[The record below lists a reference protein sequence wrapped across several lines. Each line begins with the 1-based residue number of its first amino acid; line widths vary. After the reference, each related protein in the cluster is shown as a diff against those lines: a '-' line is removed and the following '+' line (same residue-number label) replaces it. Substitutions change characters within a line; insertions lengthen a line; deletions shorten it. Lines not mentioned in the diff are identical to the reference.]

1 MTLPNRYFFSI
12 IFLFLGSTGLFAGKY
27 YDLTPTAKSA
37 YDKIH
42 CLRFDEATIDIQK
55 LKREEPDN
63 LIVGLVED
71 HLDFLKVLISSDE
84 FTFKNLEKNKNTRL
98 DALSKGDKSSPYHLF
113 SQAVIRL
120 HWAVLNGKYNKYLA
134 AINDVKQSYGLLTEN
149 QKKFPNFKANLLPLG
164 VMHALI
170 GTVPEEYRW
179 AVKLVGGMEGSVNQ
193 GISEV
198 EQVIDFSNKN
208 PSFPFGDEALVT
220 YSFLLMHL
228 GNDAEKGWKAIHK
241 SGLKPKE
248 NPLAAFA
255 IANLAIKTARNDVA
269 IKTLEEMPTGG
280 AFYPFP
286 YKNFLLGLA
295 KLYRLDTDANKP
307 LETWVANQV
316 SVFYVKEGYQKLA
329 WYHLINGNQNGYNY
343 YINFCKTRGSDRIE
357 TDKVA
362 EREAENGE
370 VPNPKLLRAR
380 LLFDGGYF
388 QRAFD
393 YLSTKE
399 NLFTQK
405 REQLEFGYRMG
416 RISQKLDKQSEAIAY
431 FNKTM
436 NNGWSEPYYFAC
448 NSALQT
454 GLIYEGQKNY
464 AKAREY
470 YKKCL
475 EMSPDEY
482 ATSLHQ
488 KAKTGLSRIKGK
500 K

>member
-1 MTLPNRYFFSI
+1 MQIIIRSI
-12 IFLFLGSTGLFAGKY
+12 ISIVVSILYSTNCHAGKY

-42 CLRFDEATIDIQK
+42 CLRFDEATVLINK

-84 FTFKNLEKNKNTRL
+84 FSFKTIEKNKSARL
-98 DALSKGDKSSPYHLF
+98 SELEKGDKNSPYHLF

-120 HWAVLNGKYNKYLA
+120 HWAILNGKYNKYLA
-134 AINDVKQSYGLLTEN
+134 AIGDVKQSYKLLTEN
-149 QKKFPNFKANLLPLG
+149 QQKFPDFKANLLPLG

-193 GISEV
+193 GIGEV
-198 EQVIDFSNKN
+198 EKVIEFSGKT
-208 PSFPFGDEALVT
+208 PAFPFGDEALVT
-220 YSFLLMHL
+220 YSFLLMYI
-228 GNDAEKGWKAIHK
+228 GNDAEKGFNTINK
-241 SGLKPKE
+241 SKLNPKE

-255 IANLAIKTARNDVA
+255 IANLAIKTARTDLA
-269 IKTLEEMPTGG
+269 IKALEEMPTGRE
-280 AFYPFP
+280 FYPFP

-295 KLYRLDTDANKP
+295 KLYRLDYDANKP
-307 LETWVANQV
+307 LEAWVSNQV

-329 WYHLINGNQNGYNY
+329 WHHLVHGNLDGYKY
-343 YINFCKTRGSDRIE
+343 YIGYCKTRGSDRIE

-362 EREAENGE
+362 QREAEKGE
-370 VPNPKLLRAR
+370 IPNAKLLRAR

-388 QRAFD
+388 QRAYD
-393 YLSTKE
+393 YLNNKE
-399 NLFTQK
+399 SLFAQK
-405 REQLEFGYRMG
+405 KEQLEFGYRMG
-416 RISQKLDKQSEAIAY
+416 RILQKLGKSTEAIAH
-431 FNKTM
+431 FQKAM
-436 NNGWSEPYYFAC
+436 NDGWSEPYYYAC

-454 GLIYEGQKNY
+454 GIIYEEQKNY
-464 AKAREY
+464 VKAKEF

-475 EMSPDEY
+475 QISPDEY
-482 ATSLHQ
+482 ASGLHQ
-488 KAKTGLSRIKGK
+488 KAKAGLSRIKK
-500 K
+500 